1 MLEHNTPLKIYHDE
15 LKDPAVSNK
24 LMQIIDGLQENQ
36 CVLLRPS
43 EQSFLRT
50 QLVYEIVD
58 KNLSIYLLEMNDGTT
73 YQNALEKI
81 KFTPEFHRIKMLEI
95 EQNVLHLLPMEKAA
109 YIHYE
114 GGEFVQ
120 RPVVKE
126 GYITDMIQEYYEK
139 NVHYKYVVHC
149 VTKRW
154 KVR

>member
-36 CVLLRPS
+36 CILLRPS
-43 EQSFLRT
+43 EEQYLRT
-50 QLVYEIVD
+50 QLIYEIVN
-58 KNLSIYLLEMNDGTT
+58 KNFNELNEKDSAFITFKNEI
-73 YQNALEKI
+73 EKI

-95 EQNVLHLLPMEKAA
+95 EQNVVHLLPMEKAA
-109 YIHYE
+109 YLHYK

-120 RPVVKE
+120 RPLIKE

-139 NVHYKYVVHC
+139 NVHYKYVVYC